1 MYGINFYN
9 TFFLALSA
17 ILSVLC
23 PERSSSKLWLVAWTW
38 RHIGKPVRDY
48 LLRRVTTAKV
58 VYRYFGAMM
67 ALNASSL
74 LFNVFRVRTGNFM
87 LEFSVDSINA
97 SILLV
102 DILLTL
108 VAVIYLTLQFFK
120 SKDNILVEDNTERIL
135 EALANKN
142 DEIKELLPL
151 YRCSIEKLHIKEAY
165 EHLGAIRKIVVKRSA
180 TDYELL
186 ATIDFLMGKCSC
198 YIKGNDEKVE
208 LVRAFEE
215 MKKANLFLIEIV
227 EEYIYINIKRNEK
240 QSIIDLCHQIL
251 EREPNNAMAN
261 AALVVL
267 SDDAENTYKKV
278 PKSVLSE
285 INFQFVIF
293 YYIFNHPDQEWLSV
307 DDVQCDI
314 PKNLTYDNLRQ
325 WSFCM
330 SIYSTRLLRE
340 GYYFCDGRKIT
351 QTLRNVYDITSRYKE
366 LSAGTDIENII
377 PDVEFMALY
386 SEFLLIESKEK
397 RNELISLMK
406 DCKPSKENTISY
418 VLMLLE
424 MLMINKDF
432 DDAARVLEEQKDC
445 KDETL
450 ALAGFLLPTRTFDK
464 QLAVKAFEH
473 FSKISILL
481 PDMHCQPILS
491 CVAMYAGDVLQFKNL
506 KIFENPITQ
515 QIFEYTLMYFSTKA
529 CDVETIK
536 TLAEKAPKEAKFIL
550 AKILGSENHTSEALA
565 IIKPLI
571 QEGVYSVEMCAYLSI
586 IREDE
591 NYKDVYFDTLKK
603 LRKNGIIPVKELL
616 EDEYYL
622 AINCNDLTDAGEVI
636 SLLFEQYPN
645 NNSVFS
651 NYLTYLN
658 LTRQN
663 DKFAEYV
670 GRVLN
675 TVEDNPN
682 LNCNFFNLLVL
693 QEYYKEGLDFLYSAI
708 LRTKSQKLKDLWFEF
723 MHTPH
728 ISPIINEEKTV
739 VENGDFVVYEEN
751 DQVKSEEVFINSNTE
766 KLIGHH
772 IGEKVTLDRFG
783 IISTAKIQ
791 CIFNKYQ
798 SLTRQI
804 YQDIQKGQSKSIRMF
819 TLDDL
824 KGGDGNMLT
833 NLMMLAGGLDNK
845 RRIEDWEK
853 RYAKGEAML
862 FSSFGDSNAYEKCL
876 NRIFGNDRI
885 YSLPYQN
892 YEKCPIGDYECVLD
906 ITSVVLLSM
915 LNKICGL
922 TFDKKFIIPQG
933 LSIYIRQTLQ
943 REKVNIPSYISQNVV
958 ERLKLKKKSSENCHI
973 EVLQY
978 ILDWIDKY
986 CIIEVAT
993 KKLNLHFK
1001 ESKHSFFEIESESML
1016 LTIDNKRC
1024 MISED
1029 WGLMTNYENFKILNT
1044 EAFLYLLNVN
1054 EKLNISKLLAD
1065 FHFVGVN
1072 VDLDYMLEQYHKKNS
1087 RQPNTFD
1094 ECLEAL
1100 RINMY
1105 LTEDGLNLANQI
1117 LCSKIKLS
1125 SDSIIVLN
1133 IFGKIL
1139 EGKTTIFRKDLIE
1152 QIKNQQG
1159 LHPDFMKYLVDSI
1172 KINQIVLV

>member
-1 MYGINFYN
+1 MGLIF
-9 TFFLALSA
+9 TILFLLALSA

-38 RHIGKPVRDY
+38 RHIGKPWRDY
-48 LLRRVTTAKV
+48 LLRRVTTEKV
-58 VYRYFGAMM
+58 VYCYFGTM
-67 ALNASSL
+67 LTINGSSL
-74 LFNVFRVRTGNFM
+74 LFNVFRVSAGNFM
-87 LEFSVDSINA
+87 LEFSVDSINT
-97 SILLV
+97 SILV
-102 DILLTL
+102 IDILLTI
-108 VAVIYLTLQFFK
+108 VAIIYLILQFYK
-120 SKDNILVEDNTERIL
+120 PKDETLVENTTERIL

-151 YRCSIEKLHIKEAY
+151 YRSSIEKLHLKDAY
-165 EHLGAIRKIVVKRSA
+165 EHLGTIRRIVSKRSA
-180 TDYELL
+180 TNYELL
-186 ATIDFLMGKCSC
+186 ATIDYLMGKCSR
-198 YIKGNDEKVE
+198 YIKGNDENAE
-208 LVRAFEE
+208 FVRAFEE
-215 MKKANLFLIEIV
+215 MKKANLFLIEIA
-227 EEYIYINIKRNEK
+227 EEYIYVNIKENEK
-240 QSIIDLCHQIL
+240 QPIIDLCNQIL

-261 AALVVL
+261 AAMVVL

-293 YYIFNHPDQEWLSV
+293 YYIFNHPEQEWLSI

-314 PKNLTYDNLRQ
+314 PENLTYDNLRQ

-330 SIYSTRLLRE
+330 SIYSTKLLHE
-340 GYYFCDGRKIT
+340 GHYFCDGRKIT
-351 QTLRNVYDITSRYKE
+351 PMLQNVYDITNRYKT

-386 SEFLLIESKEK
+386 SEFLLIEDKNR
-397 RNELISLMK
+397 RNSLIKSMK
-406 DCKPSKENTISY
+406 DSKPSKENKMPY

-432 DDAARVLEEQKDC
+432 NEAARILEEHKDC

-450 ALAGFLLPTRTFDK
+450 ALVEFILPTRTFDK
-464 QLAVKAFEH
+464 QLAAKAFEH
-473 FSKISILL
+473 LEQTEILL
-481 PDMHCQPILS
+481 PDMHCQPVLS
-491 CVAMYAGDVLQFKNL
+491 CVAMYAGDILQSKDL

-515 QIFEYTLMYFSTKA
+515 QIFEYTLMYFSTKV

-550 AKILGSENHTSEALA
+550 AKILGSENHISEALD
-565 IIKPLI
+565 IIQPLI
-571 QEGVYSVEMCAYLSI
+571 QEGAFSVEMGVYLSI
-586 IREDE
+586 LRENED
-591 NYKDVYFDTLKK
+591 YKDVFFDTLKK
-603 LRKNGIIPVKELL
+603 LRKNGITHIKEFL

-636 SLLFEQYPN
+636 CLLFEQFPD
-645 NNSVFS
+645 NNSVFY
-651 NYLTYLN
+651 NYLNYLN
-658 LTRQN
+658 LTRQK
-663 DKFAEYV
+663 DKFSKYV

-675 TVEDNPN
+675 TVEDNPI

-708 LRTKSQKLKDLWFEF
+708 SRTKSQELKDLWFEY

-728 ISPIINEEKTV
+728 ISPIINEEKDI

-751 DQVKSEEVFINSNTE
+751 GQVKSEDIFINSNTE

-772 IGEKVTLDRFG
+772 VGENVTLDRFG

-791 CIFNKYQ
+791 CIYNKYH

-804 YQDIQKGQSKSIRMF
+804 YKGLQQGQSKSIRMF

-824 KGGDGNMLT
+824 KGGDGDMLT
-833 NLMMLAGGLDNK
+833 NLMMLAGGFDNK
-845 RRIEDWEK
+845 KQIEDWEK

-862 FSSFGDSNAYEKCL
+862 ISSFGNSNAYEKCI
-876 NRIFGNDRI
+876 NRMFGNDRI
-885 YSLPYQN
+885 YCLPYQN

-915 LNKICGL
+915 LNKIYGL
-922 TFDKKFIIPQG
+922 TFDRKFIVPQG
-933 LSIYIRQTLQ
+933 LLIYLQQTLQ
-943 REKVNIPSYISQNVV
+943 REKVNIPSYISQDVV
-958 ERLKLKKKSSENCHI
+958 ERLKLKKKTSESCHI

-978 ILDWIDKY
+978 ILDWIEKF

-1001 ESKHSFFEIESESML
+1001 ESNHSFFEIESESML

-1065 FHFVGVN
+1065 SHFVGVN

-1139 EGKTTIFRKDLIE
+1139 EGKTTIFRKDLIG

-1159 LHPDFMKYLVDSI
+1159 LHPDFMKYLMDSI

>member
-1 MYGINFYN
+1 MGLIF
-9 TFFLALSA
+9 TILFFLALSA

-87 LEFSVDSINA
+87 LEFSVDPINA

-1139 EGKTTIFRKDLIE
+1139 EGKTTRFRKDLIG

>member
-1 MYGINFYN
+1 MGLIF
-9 TFFLALSA
+9 TILFLLALSA

-38 RHIGKPVRDY
+38 RHIGKPWRDY
-48 LLRRVTTAKV
+48 LLRRVTTEKV
-58 VYRYFGAMM
+58 VYCYFGTM
-67 ALNASSL
+67 LTINGSSL
-74 LFNVFRVRTGNFM
+74 LFNVFRVSAGNFM
-87 LEFSVDSINA
+87 LEFSVDSINT
-97 SILLV
+97 SILV
-102 DILLTL
+102 IDILLTI
-108 VAVIYLTLQFFK
+108 VAIIYLILQFYK
-120 SKDNILVEDNTERIL
+120 PKDETLVENTTERIL

-151 YRCSIEKLHIKEAY
+151 YRSSIEKLHLKDAY
-165 EHLGAIRKIVVKRSA
+165 EHLGTIRRIVSKRSA
-180 TDYELL
+180 TNYELL
-186 ATIDFLMGKCSC
+186 ATIDYLMGKCSR
-198 YIKGNDEKVE
+198 YIKGNDENAE
-208 LVRAFEE
+208 FVRAFEE
-215 MKKANLFLIEIV
+215 MKKANLFLIEIA
-227 EEYIYINIKRNEK
+227 EEYIYVNIKENEK
-240 QSIIDLCHQIL
+240 QPIIDLCNQIL

-261 AALVVL
+261 AAMVVL

-293 YYIFNHPDQEWLSV
+293 YYIFNHPEQEWLSI

-314 PKNLTYDNLRQ
+314 PENLTYDNLRQ

-330 SIYSTRLLRE
+330 SIYSTKLLHE
-340 GYYFCDGRKIT
+340 GHYFCDGRKIT
-351 QTLRNVYDITSRYKE
+351 PMLQNVYDITNRYKT

-386 SEFLLIESKEK
+386 SEFLLIEDKNR
-397 RNELISLMK
+397 RNSLIKSMK
-406 DCKPSKENTISY
+406 DSKPSKENKMPY

-432 DDAARVLEEQKDC
+432 NEAARILEEHKDC

-450 ALAGFLLPTRTFDK
+450 ALVEFILPTRTFDK
-464 QLAVKAFEH
+464 QLAAKAFEH
-473 FSKISILL
+473 LEQTEILL
-481 PDMHCQPILS
+481 PDMHCQPVLS
-491 CVAMYAGDVLQFKNL
+491 CVAMYAGDILQSKDL

-515 QIFEYTLMYFSTKA
+515 QIFEYTLMYFSTKV

-550 AKILGSENHTSEALA
+550 AKILGSENHISEALD
-565 IIKPLI
+565 IIQPLI
-571 QEGVYSVEMCAYLSI
+571 QEGAFSVEMGVYLSI
-586 IREDE
+586 IRGDE
-591 NYKDVYFDTLKK
+591 NYKDVYFDALKK
-603 LRKNGIIPVKELL
+603 LRKNGITHVKEFL

-636 SLLFEQYPN
+636 CLLFEQFPD
-645 NNSVFS
+645 NNSVFY

-663 DKFAEYV
+663 DKFAQYV

-675 TVEDNPN
+675 TVEDNPF

-693 QEYYKEGLDFLYSAI
+693 QEYYKEGLKFLYGAI
-708 LRTKSQKLKDLWFEF
+708 LRTKSQELKDLWFEF

-751 DQVKSEEVFINSNTE
+751 GQVKSEDVFINSNTE

-791 CIFNKYQ
+791 CIFNKYH

-804 YQDIQKGQSKSIRMF
+804 YKGLQKGQSKSIRMF

-862 FSSFGDSNAYEKCL
+862 ICSFGNSNAYEKCL

-915 LNKICGL
+915 LNKIYGL
-922 TFDKKFIIPQG
+922 TFDRKFIVPQG
-933 LSIYIRQTLQ
+933 LLIYLQQTLQ
-943 REKVNIPSYISQNVV
+943 REKVNIPSYISQDVV
-958 ERLKLKKKSSENCHI
+958 ERLKLKKKTSESCHI

-978 ILDWIDKY
+978 ILDWIEKF

-1001 ESKHSFFEIESESML
+1001 ESNHSFFEIESESML

-1065 FHFVGVN
+1065 SHFVGVN

-1139 EGKTTIFRKDLIE
+1139 EGKTTIFRKDLIG

>member
-1 MYGINFYN
+1 MGLIF
-9 TFFLALSA
+9 TILFFLALSA

-87 LEFSVDSINA
+87 LEFSVDPINA
-97 SILLV
+97 SILVV

-293 YYIFNHPDQEWLSV
+293 YYIFNHPDQKWLSV

-314 PKNLTYDNLRQ
+314 PKNLTYDNLRR

-366 LSAGTDIENII
+366 LSAGTDIANII

-915 LNKICGL
+915 LNKICEL

-1139 EGKTTIFRKDLIE
+1139 EGKTTRFRKDLIG

>member
-1 MYGINFYN
+1 MGLIF
-9 TFFLALSA
+9 TILFFLALSA

-87 LEFSVDSINA
+87 LEFSVDPINA

-406 DCKPSKENTISY
+406 ECKPSKENTISY

-1139 EGKTTIFRKDLIE
+1139 EGKTTIFRKDLIG

>member
-1 MYGINFYN
+1 MGLIF
-9 TFFLALSA
+9 TILFLLALSA

-38 RHIGKPVRDY
+38 RHIGKPLRDY
-48 LLRRVTTAKV
+48 LLRRVTTAKI
-58 VYRYFGAMM
+58 VYRYLGVMM

-87 LEFSVDSINA
+87 LEFSVDPINA
-97 SILLV
+97 SILAV

-108 VAVIYLTLQFFK
+108 VAVIYLILQFRK
-120 SKDNILVEDNTERIL
+120 PNEDFIKGNSTEKIL
-135 EALANKN
+135 EVLANKN

-151 YRCSIEKLHIKEAY
+151 YRSSIEKLHLKEAY

-198 YIKGNDEKVE
+198 YINGNNEKAE
-208 LVRAFEE
+208 FVRAFEE
-215 MKKANLFLIEIV
+215 MKKAKLFLIEIA
-227 EEYIYINIKRNEK
+227 EEYIYVNIKENEK
-240 QSIIDLCHQIL
+240 QPIIDLCRQIL
-251 EREPNNAMAN
+251 EREPDNAMAN

-267 SDDAENTYKKV
+267 SDDAENTYKRV

-285 INFQFVIF
+285 INFQFVLMNYLF
-293 YYIFNHPDQEWLSV
+293 EHPDQKWFRIEGIQL
-307 DDVQCDI
+307 DVPDS
-314 PKNLTYDNLRQ
+314 LVYDNLRQ
-325 WSFCM
+325 WTFCM
-330 SIYSTRLLRE
+330 SISSTQLLQE
-340 GYYFCDGRKIT
+340 KHYFNTGQHIT
-351 QTLRNVYDITSRYKE
+351 PALRRVYDIVTRYKD
-366 LSAGTDIENII
+366 LSNGTDIENIY
-377 PDVEFMALY
+377 PDIEFMALY
-386 SEFLLIESKEK
+386 SAFLLSENQEE
-397 RNELISLMK
+397 RNRIISEIK
-406 DCKPSKENTISY
+406 GYKPSNGNANPSI
-418 VLMLLE
+418 LMLLE
-424 MLMINKDF
+424 MLIINKNF
-432 DDAARVLEEQKDC
+432 DEAAHILEEHKDC
-445 KDETL
+445 NDEML
-450 ALAGFLLPTRTFDK
+450 ALVWFILSTRTIDK
-464 QLAVKAFEH
+464 KFATKAFEH
-473 FSKISILL
+473 LKSINVLL

-491 CVAMYAGDVLQFKNL
+491 CVVMYAGDVQQFKSL

-536 TLAEKAPKEAKFIL
+536 TLAEKAPKEAKFVL
-550 AKILGSENHTSEALA
+550 ARILGSENHTSEALA

-586 IREDE
+586 IRGDD
-591 NYKDVYFDTLKK
+591 NYKDVYFDALKK
-603 LRKNGIIPVKELL
+603 LRKNGITPIKELL
-616 EDEYYL
+616 EEEYYL

-636 SLLFEQYPN
+636 CLLFEQFPD
-645 NNSVFS
+645 NNSVFF

-663 DKFAEYV
+663 DKFAQYV

-675 TVEDNPN
+675 TVEDNPT
-682 LNCNFFNLLVL
+682 LNCNFFKLLVL
-693 QEYYKEGLDFLYSAI
+693 QEYYKEGLDFLYRAI
-708 LRTKSQKLKDLWFEF
+708 LRTKSQKLKDLWSEF
-723 MHTPH
+723 MFTPH

-739 VENGDFVVYEEN
+739 VENGDYVEYEEN
-751 DQVKSEEVFINSNTE
+751 GKVKSEEVFINSNTE

-772 IGEKVTLDRFG
+772 IGEMVPLDRFG
-783 IISTAKIQ
+783 IISNAKIQ
-791 CIFNKYQ
+791 SIFNKYY
-798 SLTRQI
+798 SLTKQI
-804 YQDIQKGQSKSIRMF
+804 YQGLQNGQSKSIRMF

-876 NRIFGNDRI
+876 NRIFGNERI

-892 YEKCPIGDYECVLD
+892 YAKCPIGDYECVLD

-915 LNKICGL
+915 LNKIFGL
-922 TFDKKFIIPQG
+922 TFDRKFIVPQG
-933 LSIYIRQTLQ
+933 LSIYLQQTLQ
-943 REKVNIPSYISQNVV
+943 NEKVNFPSYISQDVV
-958 ERLKLKKKSSENCHI
+958 ERLKLKKITSESCHI

-993 KKLNLHFK
+993 KKLNLNFK
-1001 ESKHSFFEIESESML
+1001 DSNHSFFEIESESML
-1016 LTIDNKRC
+1016 LTIDKKRC

-1054 EKLNISKLLAD
+1054 EKLNISKFLAD
-1065 FHFVGVN
+1065 SHFVGVN
-1072 VDLDYMLEQYHKKNS
+1072 IDLDYMLEQYHKKNS

-1094 ECLEAL
+1094 ECLDAL
-1100 RINMY
+1100 RFNLY
-1105 LTEDGLNLANQI
+1105 LTIDGLNLANQI

-1133 IFGKIL
+1133 IFGKIM
-1139 EGKTTIFRKDLIE
+1139 EGKTTTFRKKLIG

-1159 LHPDFMKYLVDSI
+1159 LHPDFMKYLVESI
-1172 KINQIVLV
+1172 KINQILLV

>member
-1 MYGINFYN
+1 MGLIFIIL
-9 TFFLALSA
+9 FLLALSA

-23 PERSSSKLWLVAWTW
+23 PERSSSKFWLVAWTW
-38 RHIGKPVRDY
+38 RHIVKPVRDY

-67 ALNASSL
+67 AINASPL
-74 LFNVFRVRTGNFM
+74 LFNVFRVRTGNSM
-87 LEFSVDSINA
+87 LEFSADPINA
-97 SILLV
+97 SILVV

-120 SKDNILVEDNTERIL
+120 SKDNILVEVNTERIL
-135 EALANKN
+135 EAWSNKN

-151 YRCSIEKLHIKEAY
+151 YRSSIEKLHLKEAY
-165 EHLGAIRKIVVKRSA
+165 EHLGAIRKIIVKRSA

-198 YIKGNDEKVE
+198 YIKGNDKKVE
-208 LVRAFEE
+208 FVRAFGE

-227 EEYIYINIKRNEK
+227 EEYIYVNIKGQDK
-240 QSIIDLCHQIL
+240 SQIIGLCNQVL
-251 EREPNNAMAN
+251 DREPDNAMAH
-261 AALVVL
+261 AGLVVL
-267 SDDAENTYKKV
+267 ADDVEKAYKEV
-278 PKSVLSE
+278 PESVLSE

-293 YYIFNHPDQEWLSV
+293 CYIFNHPEQEWLSI
-307 DDVQCDI
+307 DDLQCNI
-314 PKNLTYDNLRQ
+314 PENLTYDNLRQ

-330 SIYSTRLLRE
+330 SIYSTKLLRE
-340 GYYFCDGRKIT
+340 GHYFCDGRKIT
-351 QTLRNVYDITSRYKE
+351 STLQNVYDITNRYKT

-386 SEFLLIESKEK
+386 SEFLLIEDKNR
-397 RNELISLMK
+397 RNSLIKSMK
-406 DCKPSKENTISY
+406 GSKPSKENSMSY

-432 DDAARVLEEQKDC
+432 DDATQVLEKHKDC

-450 ALAGFLLPTRTFDK
+450 ALVSFLLPTRRFNK

-473 FSKISILL
+473 LEKIGILL
-481 PDMHCQPILS
+481 PDMHCQPVLS
-491 CVAMYAGDVLQFKNL
+491 CVAMYAVDILQFKNL

-515 QIFEYTLMYFSTKA
+515 QVFEYTLMYFSTKA
-529 CDVETIK
+529 CDIETIK

-550 AKILGSENHTSEALA
+550 AKILGSENQISEALD
-565 IIKPLI
+565 IIQPLI
-571 QEGVYSVEMCAYLSI
+571 QEDAFSVEMGVYLSI
-586 IREDE
+586 LRENED
-591 NYKDVYFDTLKK
+591 YKDVFFDALKK
-603 LRKNGIIPVKELL
+603 LRKNGITHVKEFL

-622 AINCNDLTDAGEVI
+622 AISCNDLIDAGEVI
-636 SLLFEQYPN
+636 CLLFEQFPDN
-645 NNSVFS
+645 NWVFY
-651 NYLTYLN
+651 NYLYYLN
-658 LTRQN
+658 LTRQK
-663 DKFAEYV
+663 DKFAQYV

-675 TVEDNPN
+675 TVEGNSI

-708 LRTKSQKLKDLWFEF
+708 SRTNSQKLKDLWFEY

-728 ISPIINEEKTV
+728 ISPIINEEKDI

-751 DQVKSEEVFINSNTE
+751 GQVKSEDIFINSNTE

-772 IGEKVTLDRFG
+772 VGENVTLDRFG

-791 CIFNKYQ
+791 CIFNKYH
-798 SLTRQI
+798 SLSRQI
-804 YQDIQKGQSKSIRMF
+804 YKGLQQGQSKAIRMF

-862 FSSFGDSNAYEKCL
+862 ISSFGSNNAYEKCI
-876 NRIFGNDRI
+876 NRLFGNDRI
-885 YSLPYQN
+885 YCLPYQN
-892 YEKCPIGDYECVLD
+892 YERCQIDDYECVLD

-915 LNKICGL
+915 LNRIYGL
-922 TFDKKFIIPQG
+922 TFDRKFIIPQG
-933 LSIYIRQTLQ
+933 LSIYLQQTLQ
-943 REKVNIPSYISQNVV
+943 REKVNIPSFISQDVI
-958 ERLKLKKKSSENCHI
+958 ESLKLKKEALESYHI
-973 EVLQY
+973 EITQY
-978 ILDWIDKY
+978 ILDWIEKY
-986 CIIEVAT
+986 CTIEVAT
-993 KKLNLHFK
+993 KKLNLNFQ
-1001 ESKHSFFEIESESML
+1001 ENGHSFFEIESESML
-1016 LTIDNKRC
+1016 LTIDQKRC

-1044 EAFLYLLNVN
+1044 EAFLYLLNVK
-1054 EKLNISKLLAD
+1054 EKRNISKFLAD
-1065 FHFVGVN
+1065 LHFIGVN
-1072 VDLDYMLEQYHKKNS
+1072 VDLDYMLEQYQKKNI

-1100 RINMY
+1100 RVNMY
-1105 LTEDGLNLANQI
+1105 LTENGLNLANQI
-1117 LCSKIKLS
+1117 LYSKIKLS

-1133 IFGKIL
+1133 IFGKIM
-1139 EGKTTIFRKDLIE
+1139 EGKTTKFRKDLIG
-1152 QIKNQQG
+1152 QIKKQQG
-1159 LHPDFMKYLVDSI
+1159 LHPDFIKYLKDSI
-1172 KINQIVLV
+1172 KINQILFV

>member
-1 MYGINFYN
+1 MGLIF
-9 TFFLALSA
+9 TILFLLALSA

-23 PERSSSKLWLVAWTW
+23 PEGLSSKFWLVAWTW
-38 RHIGKPVRDY
+38 RHIGKPWRDY
-48 LLRRVTTAKV
+48 LLRRVTTEKV
-58 VYRYFGAMM
+58 VYRYFGTM
-67 ALNASSL
+67 LTINGSSL
-74 LFNVFRVRTGNFM
+74 LFNVFKVRTINFM
-87 LEFSVDSINA
+87 IELSADPINSSV
-97 SILLV
+97 LFV
-102 DILLTL
+102 DILLTI
-108 VAVIYLTLQFFK
+108 VAVIYLVSQFRK
-120 SKDNILVEDNTERIL
+120 PKNDILIENTTERIL
-135 EALANKN
+135 EALTNKN
-142 DEIKELLPL
+142 DDIRELLPL
-151 YRCSIEKLHIKEAY
+151 YRSSIEKLHLKEAY

-186 ATIDFLMGKCSC
+186 AIIDFLMGKCSC
-198 YIKGNDEKVE
+198 YIKGNNEKVE
-208 LVRAFEE
+208 FVRAFEE

-227 EEYIYINIKRNEK
+227 EEYIYINIKENEK
-240 QSIIDLCHQIL
+240 QPIIDLCHQIL

-278 PKSVLSE
+278 PKVVLSE

-366 LSAGTDIENII
+366 LSAGTDIENSI

-432 DDAARVLEEQKDC
+432 DGAARVLEDQKDC

-491 CVAMYAGDVLQFKNL
+491 CVAMYAGDVLQFKSL

-550 AKILGSENHTSEALA
+550 AKILGSENHTSEALT

-591 NYKDVYFDTLKK
+591 NYKDVYFDALKI

-663 DKFAEYV
+663 DKFAQYV

-804 YQDIQKGQSKSIRMF
+804 YQDLQKGQSKSIRMF

-862 FSSFGDSNAYEKCL
+862 FSSFGESNAYEKCL

-986 CIIEVAT
+986 CSIEVAT
-993 KKLNLHFK
+993 KKMNLHFK

-1065 FHFVGVN
+1065 LHFVGVN

-1139 EGKTTIFRKDLIE
+1139 EGKTTTFRKNLIGL
-1152 QIKNQQG
+1152 IKDQQG

>member
-1 MYGINFYN
+1 MGLIF
-9 TFFLALSA
+9 TILFLLALSA

-23 PERSSSKLWLVAWTW
+23 PEGLSSKFWLVAWTW
-38 RHIGKPVRDY
+38 RHIGKPWRDY
-48 LLRRVTTAKV
+48 LLRRVTTEKV
-58 VYRYFGAMM
+58 VYRYFGTM
-67 ALNASSL
+67 LTINGSSL
-74 LFNVFRVRTGNFM
+74 LFNVFKVRTINFM
-87 LEFSVDSINA
+87 IELSADPINSSV
-97 SILLV
+97 LFV
-102 DILLTL
+102 DILLTI
-108 VAVIYLTLQFFK
+108 VAVIYLVSQFRK
-120 SKDNILVEDNTERIL
+120 PKNDILIENTTERIL
-135 EALANKN
+135 EALTNKN
-142 DEIKELLPL
+142 DDIRELLPL
-151 YRCSIEKLHIKEAY
+151 YRSSIEKLHLKEAY

-186 ATIDFLMGKCSC
+186 AIIDFLMGKCSC
-198 YIKGNDEKVE
+198 YIKGNNEKVE
-208 LVRAFEE
+208 FVRAFEE

-227 EEYIYINIKRNEK
+227 EEYIYINIKENEK
-240 QSIIDLCHQIL
+240 QPIIDLCHQIL

-278 PKSVLSE
+278 PKAVLSE

-293 YYIFNHPDQEWLSV
+293 YYIFNYPNQEWLSV
-307 DDVQCDI
+307 DDVQCNI

-366 LSAGTDIENII
+366 LSAGTDIENSI

-432 DDAARVLEEQKDC
+432 DGAARVLEDQKDC

-450 ALAGFLLPTRTFDK
+450 VLAGFLLPTRTFDK

-491 CVAMYAGDVLQFKNL
+491 CVAMYARDVLQFKSL

-550 AKILGSENHTSEALA
+550 AKILGSENHTSEALT

-591 NYKDVYFDTLKK
+591 NYKDVYFDALKI

-663 DKFAEYV
+663 DKFAQYV

-804 YQDIQKGQSKSIRMF
+804 YQDLQKGQSKNIRMF

-862 FSSFGDSNAYEKCL
+862 FSSFGESNAYEKCL

-943 REKVNIPSYISQNVV
+943 REKVNIPSYISQDVV

-1065 FHFVGVN
+1065 LHFVGVN

-1139 EGKTTIFRKDLIE
+1139 EGKTTTFRKNLIG
-1152 QIKNQQG
+1152 QIKDQQG

>member
-1 MYGINFYN
+1 MGLIFIIL
-9 TFFLALSA
+9 FLLALSA
-17 ILSVLC
+17 ILSVWC
-23 PERSSSKLWLVAWTW
+23 PERSSSKFWLVAWTW
-38 RHIGKPVRDY
+38 RHIGKPLRDY
-48 LLRRVTTAKV
+48 LLRRVTTEKV
-58 VYRYFGAMM
+58 VYRYFGTM
-67 ALNASSL
+67 LTINGSSL
-74 LFNVFRVRTGNFM
+74 LFNVFRVKTNNFM
-87 LEFSVDSINA
+87 IEFSADPIN
-97 SILLV
+97 SSVLFV
-102 DILLTL
+102 DILLTI
-108 VAVIYLTLQFFK
+108 VAVIYLVLQFRK
-120 SKDNILVEDNTERIL
+120 PKNDILVENTTVRIL
-135 EALANKN
+135 EALTNKN
-142 DEIKELLPL
+142 DEIRELLPM
-151 YRCSIEKLHIKEAY
+151 YKSSIEKLHLKEAY
-165 EHLGAIRKIVVKRSA
+165 EHLEAIRKIVIKRSA

-186 ATIDFLMGKCSC
+186 ATIDYLMGKCSRF
-198 YIKGNDEKVE
+198 IRENDENAE
-208 LVRAFEE
+208 FVRAFDE
-215 MKKANLFLIEIV
+215 MKKANLFLIEIT
-227 EEYIYINIKRNEK
+227 EEYIYVNIKGQDK
-240 QSIIDLCHQIL
+240 SQMIDLCNQVL
-251 EREPNNAMAN
+251 DREPNNAMAH
-261 AALVVL
+261 AGLVVL
-267 SDDAENTYKKV
+267 ADNVEKAYKEV
-278 PKSVLSE
+278 PESVLKKM
-285 INFQFVIF
+285 NFQFVIF
-293 YYIFNHPDQEWLSV
+293 YYVFNHPEQEWLNM
-307 DDVQCDI
+307 DDIRCDI
-314 PKNLTYDNLRQ
+314 PENLTYDNLRQ

-330 SIYSTRLLRE
+330 SIYSTKLLRE
-340 GYYFCDGRKIT
+340 GHYFCDGRKIT
-351 QTLRNVYDITSRYKE
+351 PTLQNVYDITNRYKT
-366 LSAGTDIENII
+366 LSAGTDIENIF

-386 SEFLLIESKEK
+386 SEFLLIEDKNR
-397 RNELISLMK
+397 RNSLIKSMK
-406 DCKPSKENTISY
+406 DSKPSKENMMPY

-424 MLMINKDF
+424 MLMISKDF
-432 DDAARVLEEQKDC
+432 DDAAQVLEKHKDC

-450 ALAGFLLPTRTFDK
+450 ALVNFILPTRIFNK
-464 QLAVKAFEH
+464 QLAIKAFEH
-473 FSKISILL
+473 LEKTEILL
-481 PDMHCQPILS
+481 PDMHCQPVLS
-491 CVAMYAGDVLQFKNL
+491 CVAMYAGDILQFKNL
-506 KIFENPITQ
+506 KTFENPITQ

-536 TLAEKAPKEAKFIL
+536 TLAEKAPKEAKYIL
-550 AKILGSENHTSEALA
+550 AKILGSENHTTEALA

-591 NYKDVYFDTLKK
+591 NYKDVYFDALKK

-636 SLLFEQYPN
+636 SLLFEQFPN

-663 DKFAEYV
+663 NKFAQYV
-670 GRVLN
+670 DRVLN

-751 DQVKSEEVFINSNTE
+751 GQVKSEEVFINSNTE

-804 YQDIQKGQSKSIRMF
+804 YQGLQKGQSKNIRMF

-906 ITSVVLLSM
+906 ITSLVLLSM

-958 ERLKLKKKSSENCHI
+958 ERLKLKKKSSESCHI

-978 ILDWIDKY
+978 MLDWIDKY

-1029 WGLMTNYENFKILNT
+1029 WGIMTNYENFKILNT
-1044 EAFLYLLNVN
+1044 EAFLYLLNIN

-1087 RQPNTFD
+1087 RQPNTFA
-1094 ECLEAL
+1094 ECMEAL

>member
-1 MYGINFYN
+1 MGLIF
-9 TFFLALSA
+9 TILFLLALSA

-23 PERSSSKLWLVAWTW
+23 PEGLSSKFWLVAWTW
-38 RHIGKPVRDY
+38 RHIGKPWRDY
-48 LLRRVTTAKV
+48 LLRRVTTEKV
-58 VYRYFGAMM
+58 VYRYFGTM
-67 ALNASSL
+67 LTINGSSL
-74 LFNVFRVRTGNFM
+74 LFNVFKVRTINFM
-87 LEFSVDSINA
+87 VELSADPINSSV
-97 SILLV
+97 LFV
-102 DILLTL
+102 DILLTI
-108 VAVIYLTLQFFK
+108 VAVIYLVSQFRK
-120 SKDNILVEDNTERIL
+120 PKNDILIENTTERIL
-135 EALANKN
+135 EALTNKN
-142 DEIKELLPL
+142 DDIRELLPL
-151 YRCSIEKLHIKEAY
+151 YRSSIEKLHLKEAY

-186 ATIDFLMGKCSC
+186 AIIDFLMGKCSC
-198 YIKGNDEKVE
+198 YIKGNNEKVE
-208 LVRAFEE
+208 FVRAFEE

-227 EEYIYINIKRNEK
+227 EEYIYINIKENEK
-240 QSIIDLCHQIL
+240 QPIIDLCHQIL

-278 PKSVLSE
+278 PKVVLSE

-351 QTLRNVYDITSRYKE
+351 QTLRNVYDITSRYKK
-366 LSAGTDIENII
+366 LSAGTDIENSIS
-377 PDVEFMALY
+377 DVEFMALY

-432 DDAARVLEEQKDC
+432 DGAARVLEDQKDC

-491 CVAMYAGDVLQFKNL
+491 CVAMYAGDVLQFKSL

-571 QEGVYSVEMCAYLSI
+571 QKGVYSVEMCAYLSI

-591 NYKDVYFDTLKK
+591 NYKDVYFDALKI

-663 DKFAEYV
+663 DKFAQYV

-728 ISPIINEEKTV
+728 ISPIINKEKTV

-804 YQDIQKGQSKSIRMF
+804 YQDLQKGQSKNIRMF

-862 FSSFGDSNAYEKCL
+862 FSSFGESNAYEKCL

-1065 FHFVGVN
+1065 LHFVGVN

-1139 EGKTTIFRKDLIE
+1139 EGKTTTFRKNLIG
-1152 QIKNQQG
+1152 QIKDQQG

>member
-1 MYGINFYN
+1 MGLIF
-9 TFFLALSA
+9 TILFLLALSA

-87 LEFSVDSINA
+87 LEFSVDPINA
-97 SILLV
+97 SILVV

-151 YRCSIEKLHIKEAY
+151 YRSSIQKLHIKEAY

-186 ATIDFLMGKCSC
+186 AIIDFLMGKCSC
-198 YIKGNDEKVE
+198 YIKGNNEKVE
-208 LVRAFEE
+208 FVRAFEE

-227 EEYIYINIKRNEK
+227 EEYIYINIKEKEK
-240 QSIIDLCHQIL
+240 QPIIDLCHQIL

-278 PKSVLSE
+278 PKVVLSE

-351 QTLRNVYDITSRYKE
+351 PTLQNVYDITNRYKT
-366 LSAGTDIENII
+366 LSAGTDIENIF

-386 SEFLLIESKEK
+386 SEFLLIEDKNR
-397 RNELISLMK
+397 RNSLIKSMK
-406 DCKPSKENTISY
+406 DSKPSKENMMPY

-424 MLMINKDF
+424 MLMISKDF
-432 DDAARVLEEQKDC
+432 DDAAQVLEKHKDC

-450 ALAGFLLPTRTFDK
+450 ALVNFVLPTRIFNK
-464 QLAVKAFEH
+464 QLAIKAFEH
-473 FSKISILL
+473 LEKTEILL

-491 CVAMYAGDVLQFKNL
+491 CVAMYAGDVLQFKSL

-536 TLAEKAPKEAKFIL
+536 TLAEKAPKKAKFIL
-550 AKILGSENHTSEALA
+550 AKILGSEHHTSEALA

-571 QEGVYSVEMCAYLSI
+571 QEGVYSVEMCTYLSI
-586 IREDE
+586 IRGDE
-591 NYKDVYFDTLKK
+591 NYKDVYFDALKE
-603 LRKNGIIPVKELL
+603 LRKNGITHVKEFL

-636 SLLFEQYPN
+636 CLLFEQFPD
-645 NNSVFS
+645 NNSVFY

-663 DKFAEYV
+663 DKFAQYV

-675 TVEDNPN
+675 TVEDNPF

-693 QEYYKEGLDFLYSAI
+693 QEYYKEGLEFLYGAI
-708 LRTKSQKLKDLWFEF
+708 LRTKSQELKDLWFEF

-728 ISPIINEEKTV
+728 ISPIINEEKTI

-751 DQVKSEEVFINSNTE
+751 GQVKSEDVFINSNTE

-783 IISTAKIQ
+783 VISTAKIQ
-791 CIFNKYQ
+791 CIFNKYH

-804 YQDIQKGQSKSIRMF
+804 YKGLQKGQSKSIRMF

-862 FSSFGDSNAYEKCL
+862 ISSFGNSNAYEKCL

-915 LNKICGL
+915 LNKIYGL
-922 TFDKKFIIPQG
+922 TFDRKFIVPQG
-933 LSIYIRQTLQ
+933 LLIYLQQTLQ
-943 REKVNIPSYISQNVV
+943 REKVNIPSYISQDVV
-958 ERLKLKKKSSENCHI
+958 ERLKLKKKTSESCHI

-978 ILDWIDKY
+978 ILDWIEKY

-1001 ESKHSFFEIESESML
+1001 ESNHSFFEIESESML

-1054 EKLNISKLLAD
+1054 EKVNISKLLAD
-1065 FHFVGVN
+1065 SHFVGVN

-1117 LCSKIKLS
+1117 LCSKIRLS

-1139 EGKTTIFRKDLIE
+1139 EGKTTIFRKDLIG

-1159 LHPDFMKYLVDSI
+1159 LHPDFIKYLVDSI

>member
-1 MYGINFYN
+1 MGLIF
-9 TFFLALSA
+9 TILFFLALSA

-48 LLRRVTTAKV
+48 LLRRVTIAKV

-87 LEFSVDSINA
+87 LEFSVDPINA

-506 KIFENPITQ
+506 KIFENQITQ

-663 DKFAEYV
+663 NKFAEYV

>member
-1 MYGINFYN
+1 MGLIF
-9 TFFLALSA
+9 TILFFLALSA

-87 LEFSVDSINA
+87 LEFSVDPINA

-481 PDMHCQPILS
+481 PDMHCQPILN
-491 CVAMYAGDVLQFKNL
+491 CVAMYAGDVLQFKSL

-885 YSLPYQN
+885 YCLPYQN

-1065 FHFVGVN
+1065 LHFVGVN

-1139 EGKTTIFRKDLIE
+1139 EGKTTIFRKDLIG

>member
-1 MYGINFYN
+1 MGLVF
-9 TFFLALSA
+9 TVLFLLALSA

-23 PERSSSKLWLVAWTW
+23 PERSSSKLWLVPWTW
-38 RHIGKPVRDY
+38 KHIGKPVRDY

-58 VYRYFGAMM
+58 VYYYLGLMM
-67 ALNASSL
+67 AINGSSL
-74 LFNVFRVRTGNFM
+74 LFNVFRVKTNNFM
-87 LEFSVDSINA
+87 IEFSADPINW
-97 SILLV
+97 SLLIV
-102 DILLTL
+102 DILLTI
-108 VAVIYLTLQFFK
+108 VAVIYLILQFRKPSAGFIK
-120 SKDNILVEDNTERIL
+120 GNSTEEILD
-135 EALANKN
+135 ALANKN

-151 YRCSIEKLHIKEAY
+151 YRSSIDKLHLKEAY

-227 EEYIYINIKRNEK
+227 EEYIYINIKGNEK
-240 QSIIDLCHQIL
+240 QPMIDLCHQIL

-293 YYIFNHPDQEWLSV
+293 YYIFNHPDQEWLSI
-307 DDVQCDI
+307 DDVQLDI

-325 WSFCM
+325 WSFCI
-330 SIYSTRLLRE
+330 SVYSTRLLRE
-340 GYYFCDGRKIT
+340 GHYFSDGRKIT
-351 QTLRNVYDITSRYKE
+351 KTLHNVYDITNKYKE

-386 SEFLLIESKEK
+386 SEFLLIENKEK
-397 RNELISLMK
+397 RNELISSMK
-406 DCKPSKENTISY
+406 DCEPSKENSMPY

-432 DDAARVLEEQKDC
+432 EDAARVLEDQKDC

-450 ALAGFLLPTRTFDK
+450 ALVGFLLPTRTFDK

-473 FSKISILL
+473 FTKINILL

-491 CVAMYAGDVLQFKNL
+491 CVAMYAGDVQQFKSL

-515 QIFEYTLMYFSTKA
+515 QIFEYTFMYFSTRNY
-529 CDVETIK
+529 DVETIK
-536 TLAEKAPKEAKFIL
+536 TLAKKAPKEAKFIL
-550 AKILGSENHTSEALA
+550 ARILGSEKHTNEALA

-571 QEGVYSVEMCAYLSI
+571 QEGVYSLEMCVYLSI

-804 YQDIQKGQSKSIRMF
+804 YQDLQKGQSKSIRMF

-845 RRIEDWEK
+845 RRIEDWEE
-853 RYAKGEAML
+853 RYAKGESML
-862 FSSFGDSNAYEKCL
+862 ISLFGNSNAYEKCI
-876 NRIFGNDRI
+876 NRMFGNDRI
-885 YSLPYQN
+885 FCLPYQN
-892 YEKCPIGDYECVLD
+892 YEKCPIDDYECVLD

-915 LNKICGL
+915 LNKIYGV
-922 TFDKKFIIPQG
+922 TFDRKFIIPQG
-933 LSIYIRQTLQ
+933 LLIYLQQTLQ
-943 REKVNIPSYISQNVV
+943 SEKVNLPSFISQEVV
-958 ERLKLKKKSSENCHI
+958 ERLRLKTEVSESFHI
-973 EVLQY
+973 EILQY
-978 ILDWIDKY
+978 ILDWIEKY
-986 CIIEVAT
+986 STIEVAT
-993 KKLNLHFK
+993 KKLNLNFQ
-1001 ESKHSFFEIESESML
+1001 EIGHSFFEIESESML
-1016 LTIDNKRC
+1016 LTIDKKRC
-1024 MISED
+1024 LISED
-1029 WGLMTNYENFKILNT
+1029 WGLMKKYENFKILNT
-1044 EAFLYLLNVN
+1044 EAFLYLLNVK
-1054 EKLNISKLLAD
+1054 EKITVSKFLAD
-1065 FHFVGVN
+1065 LHFVGVN
-1072 VDLDYMLEQYHKKNS
+1072 VDLDYMFEQYHKKVSNY
-1087 RQPNTFD
+1087 PNTFG

-1100 RINMY
+1100 RINVY
-1105 LTEDGLNLANQI
+1105 LTKTGFNLANRI
-1117 LCSKIKLS
+1117 LNSTIKLP
-1125 SDSIIVLN
+1125 SDTFDVMN

-1139 EGKTTIFRKDLIE
+1139 EDKPTAYRKDLIRQME
-1152 QIKNQQG
+1152 QQHG
-1159 LHPDFMKYLVDSI
+1159 VHSEFMKYLIETVKMNRLFLI
-1172 KINQIVLV
+1172 

>member
-1 MYGINFYN
+1 MGLIF
-9 TFFLALSA
+9 TILFLLALSA
-17 ILSVLC
+17 ILSVWC
-23 PERSSSKLWLVAWTW
+23 PEKSTSKYWLVAWTW
-38 RHIGKPVRDY
+38 RHIGKPGRDY

-58 VYRYFGAMM
+58 VYCYFGTM
-67 ALNASSL
+67 LTINGSSL
-74 LFNVFRVRTGNFM
+74 LFNVFRVRTNNFM
-87 LEFSVDSINA
+87 IEFSADPIN
-97 SILLV
+97 SSVLFV
-102 DILLTL
+102 DILLTV
-108 VAVIYLTLQFFK
+108 VAVIYLVLQFRK
-120 SKDNILVEDNTERIL
+120 PKNDILLENTTERIL
-135 EALANKN
+135 EALTNKN
-142 DEIKELLPL
+142 DEIRELLPL
-151 YRCSIEKLHIKEAY
+151 YRGSIEKLHLKEAY
-165 EHLGAIRKIVVKRSA
+165 EHLEAIRKIVIKRSA

-186 ATIDFLMGKCSC
+186 ATIDYLMGKCSRF
-198 YIKGNDEKVE
+198 IRENDENAE
-208 LVRAFEE
+208 FVRAFDE
-215 MKKANLFLIEIV
+215 MKKANLFLIEIA
-227 EEYIYINIKRNEK
+227 EEYIYVNINGQNKS
-240 QSIIDLCHQIL
+240 QIIDLCNQVL
-251 EREPNNAMAN
+251 DREPNNAMAH
-261 AALVVL
+261 AGLVVL
-267 SDDAENTYKKV
+267 ADDVEKAYKEV
-278 PKSVLSE
+278 PKSVLVKMDF
-285 INFQFVIF
+285 IFVIF
-293 YYIFNHPDQEWLSV
+293 YYIFNHPEQEWLNM
-307 DDVQCDI
+307 DDIHCVV
-314 PKNLTYDNLRQ
+314 PENLSYDNLRQ

-330 SIYSTRLLRE
+330 SIYSTKLLHE
-340 GYYFCDGRKIT
+340 GHYFCDGRKIT
-351 QTLRNVYDITSRYKE
+351 PTLQNVYDITSRYKT

-386 SEFLLIESKEK
+386 SEFLLIEEK
-397 RNELISLMK
+397 NRRNSLIKSMK
-406 DCKPSKENTISY
+406 DSKPSKENMMPY

-432 DDAARVLEEQKDC
+432 DEAARVLEEHKDC

-450 ALAGFLLPTRTFDK
+450 ALVGFILPTRTFDK
-464 QLAVKAFEH
+464 QLVAKAFEH
-473 FSKISILL
+473 LEKVEILF
-481 PDMHCQPILS
+481 PDMHCQPVLS
-491 CVAMYAGDVLQFKNL
+491 CVAMYAGDILQFKNL

-708 LRTKSQKLKDLWFEF
+708 SRTKSQELKDLWFEY

-728 ISPIINEEKTV
+728 ISPIINEEKDI

-751 DQVKSEEVFINSNTE
+751 GQVKSEDIFINSNTE

-772 IGEKVTLDRFG
+772 VGENVTLDRFG

-791 CIFNKYQ
+791 CIYNKYY

-804 YQDIQKGQSKSIRMF
+804 YQGLQQGQSKSIRMF

-824 KGGDGNMLT
+824 KGGDGDMLT

-845 RRIEDWEK
+845 KQIEDWEK

-862 FSSFGDSNAYEKCL
+862 ISSFGNNNAYEKCI

-885 YSLPYQN
+885 YCLPYQN
-892 YEKCPIGDYECVLD
+892 YEKCQIGDYECVLD

-915 LNKICGL
+915 LNKIYGL
-922 TFDKKFIIPQG
+922 TFDRKFIVPQG
-933 LSIYIRQTLQ
+933 LSIYLRQTLQ
-943 REKVNIPSYISQNVV
+943 REKVKIPSFISQDVV
-958 ERLKLKKKSSENCHI
+958 ESLRLKKEASESYHI
-973 EVLQY
+973 EILQY
-978 ILDWIDKY
+978 ILDWIEKY
-986 CIIEVAT
+986 CTIEVAT
-993 KKLNLHFK
+993 QKLNLHFQ
-1001 ESKHSFFEIESESML
+1001 ENGHSFFEIESESML
-1016 LTIDNKRC
+1016 LTIDKKRC

-1044 EAFLYLLNVN
+1044 EAFLYLLNVK
-1054 EKLNISKLLAD
+1054 EKLNVSKFLAD
-1065 FHFVGVN
+1065 LHFVGVN
-1072 VDLDYMLEQYHKKNS
+1072 VDLDYMFEQYHRKVSNY
-1087 RQPNTFD
+1087 PNTFG

-1100 RINMY
+1100 RINVYM
-1105 LTEDGLNLANQI
+1105 TKAGLNLANRI
-1117 LCSKIKLS
+1117 LNSTIKLP
-1125 SDSIIVLN
+1125 SDTFDVIN

-1139 EGKTTIFRKDLIE
+1139 EDKPTAFRKGLIHQME
-1152 QIKNQQG
+1152 KQQG
-1159 LHPDFMKYLVDSI
+1159 LHSEFMKYLMESVKMNRLLLI
-1172 KINQIVLV
+1172 